1 VAFWQSSSAMA
12 ETERIRIEVAFEG
25 NQVLNIYVPPA
36 TADDLDRALA
46 GAHDSLSFDA
56 EDGRYTLAVRKI
68 VYVKRFA
75 RESRVGFG
83 AVA

>member
-1 VAFWQSSSAMA
+1 MA
-12 ETERIRIEVAFEG
+12 TTDRVRIEIAFEG
-25 NQVLNIYVPPA
+25 NQVLSVYVP
-36 TADDLDRALA
+36 TSIADDLDRALSGA
-46 GAHDSLSFDA
+46 GDSSISFDA
-56 EDGRYTLAVRKI
+56 EDGRYTVALSKV

>member
-1 VAFWQSSSAMA
+1 M
-12 ETERIRIEVAFEG
+12 TDTDRIRIEIAFEG
-25 NQVLNIYVPPA
+25 NQVLNVYVPGS
-36 TADDLDRALA
+36 TAEDLDRALA
-46 GAHDSLSFDA
+46 GAHDSLSFEA
-56 EDGRYTLAVRKI
+56 EDGRYTIAVGKV

>member
-1 VAFWQSSSAMA
+1 MATVAL
-12 ETERIRIEVAFEG
+12 IRIEIAFEG
-25 NQVLNIYVPPA
+25 NQVLSVYVPTS

-46 GAHDSLSFDA
+46 NAEASSIAFEA
-56 EDGRYTLAVRKI
+56 EDGRYTIAIAKV

>member
-1 VAFWQSSSAMA
+1 MGSNDRVRVEIAFDG
-12 ETERIRIEVAFEG
+12 T
-25 NQVLNIYVPPA
+25 QVLSVYVPSS

-46 GAHDSLSFDA
+46 GDQEALSFEA
-56 EDGRYTLAVRKI
+56 EDGRYTVSLRRV

>member
-1 VAFWQSSSAMA
+1 MSA
-12 ETERIRIEVAFEG
+12 TVDRVRIEIAFEG
-25 NQVLNIYVPPA
+25 TQVLHVYVPTS

-46 GAHDSLSFDA
+46 GAHDSLSFEA
-56 EDGRYTLAVRKI
+56 EDGRYTVAVGKI

>member
-1 VAFWQSSSAMA
+1 MT
-12 ETERIRIEVAFEG
+12 ELERIRIEIAFDG
-25 NQVLNIYVPPA
+25 TQVLSVLVPLQ
-36 TADDLDRALA
+36 TAEDLDRALA
-46 GAHDSLSFDA
+46 GDHDSSYSFEA
-56 EDGRYTLAVRKI
+56 EDGRYTVALKRI

>member
-1 VAFWQSSSAMA
+1 MT
-12 ETERIRIEVAFEG
+12 ETDRIRIEIAFEG
-25 NQVLNIYVPPA
+25 TQVLNVYVPTA
-36 TADDLDRALA
+36 TAEDLDRALA
-46 GAHDSLSFDA
+46 GAYESLSFEA
-56 EDGRYTLAVRKI
+56 EDGRYTIAVAKV